1 MNGIARLSLTGLLMV
16 GLAGCGAPPADRK
29 EAEVAPEPGSQEAE
43 ETVFDDM
50 IQTQDRA
57 RAVEGVLMD
66 SKRDLDTAID
76 HAEDDAEDAAAE

>member
-1 MNGIARLSLTGLLMV
+1 MKRTVIGSPLGAIALALMI
-16 GLAGCGAPPADRK
+16 AACGAPPAD
-29 EAEVAPEPGSQEAE
+29 EEEGPAPEPGSQEAE

-76 HAEDDAEDAAAE
+76 EAEDPDQAE

>member
-1 MNGIARLSLTGLLMV
+1 MHRIKTVMFAAIVAT
-16 GLAGCGAPPADRK
+16 AGCGQAPEQESDTR
-29 EAEVAPEPGSQEAE
+29 PEPGSQEAE

-66 SKRDLDTAID
+66 SKKDLDTAID
-76 HAEDDAEDAAAE
+76 HADDAEAAE

>member
-1 MNGIARLSLTGLLMV
+1 MKGIARLTLTSLAFAALV
-16 GLAGCGAPPADRK
+16 GCGAPPADD
-29 EAEVAPEPGSQEAE
+29 EAKAPPEPGSQEAE

-66 SKRDLDTAID
+66 SKRSLDEAIERD
-76 HAEDDAEDAAAE
+76 EGPDGGG

>member
-16 GLAGCGAPPADRK
+16 GSRLRRASGREQEGPSAGAGKP
-29 EAEVAPEPGSQEAE
+29 EAE

-66 SKRDLDTAID
+66 SKRDLDTAIQ
-76 HAEDDAEDAAAE
+76 HAEDDAAE

>member
-1 MNGIARLSLTGLLMV
+1 MNGIVRLSLSGLLMV
-16 GLAGCGAPPADRK
+16 MLAGCGGPPPDSQEAK
-29 EAEVAPEPGSQEAE
+29 EPPEPGSQKAE

-66 SKRDLDTAID
+66 SKKDLDTAID
-76 HAEDDAEDAAAE
+76 HADETASE

>member
-16 GLAGCGAPPADRK
+16 GLAGCGAPPADRE
-29 EAEVAPEPGSQEAE
+29 EAGVAPEPGSQEAE

>member
-1 MNGIARLSLTGLLMV
+1 MKRIVIGFPLGALALAAL
-16 GLAGCGAPPADRK
+16 LAGCGAPPAGD
-29 EAEVAPEPGSQEAE
+29 EEEPAPEPGSQEAE

-57 RAVEGVLMD
+57 RAVGGVLMD

-76 HAEDDAEDAAAE
+76 EAEDPDESE

>member
-16 GLAGCGAPPADRK
+16 GLAGCGAPPADR
-29 EAEVAPEPGSQEAE
+29 EAAEVAPEPGSQEAE

-76 HAEDDAEDAAAE
+76 HAEDDAENAAAE

>member
-16 GLAGCGAPPADRK
+16 ALAGCGAPPADEQ
-29 EAEVAPEPGSQEAE
+29 EAEVAPDPDSQRAE

-76 HAEDDAEDAAAE
+76 HAEDDTAE

>member
-1 MNGIARLSLTGLLMV
+1 MKRIVMGFPLGAIALAVL
-16 GLAGCGAPPADRK
+16 LAGCGAPPAED
-29 EAEVAPEPGSQEAE
+29 ENAAAPEPGSQEAE

-66 SKRDLDTAID
+66 SKRDLDEAID
-76 HAEDDAEDAAAE
+76 HAEEDPDEAE

>member
-1 MNGIARLSLTGLLMV
+1 MNRIVIGIPLGAVALVAL
-16 GLAGCGAPPADRK
+16 LAGCGAPPAGD
-29 EAEVAPEPGSQEAE
+29 EEGPAPEPGSQEAE

-76 HAEDDAEDAAAE
+76 QTDEPDESE

>member
-1 MNGIARLSLTGLLMV
+1 MNRIVIGMPLGAVALVAL
-16 GLAGCGAPPADRK
+16 LAGCGAPPAGDG
-29 EAEVAPEPGSQEAE
+29 EGPAPEPGSQEAE

-76 HAEDDAEDAAAE
+76 QAEDPDRSE

>member
-1 MNGIARLSLTGLLMV
+1 
-16 GLAGCGAPPADRK
+16 
-29 EAEVAPEPGSQEAE
+29 
-43 ETVFDDM
+43 VFDDM

-76 HAEDDAEDAAAE
+76 HAEDDTAE

>member
-1 MNGIARLSLTGLLMV
+1 MNRIVTGFALGALAALLT
-16 GLAGCGAPPADRK
+16 GCGAPPAD
-29 EAEVAPEPGSQEAE
+29 EEEGPAPEPGSQEAE

-76 HAEDDAEDAAAE
+76 QAEDPDRSE

>member
-1 MNGIARLSLTGLLMV
+1 MNGNARLTLTGLVMASL
-16 GLAGCGAPPADRK
+16 LGCGAPPP
-29 EAEVAPEPGSQEAE
+29 EEQSGPEPEPGSQEAE

-66 SKRDLDTAID
+66 SKKDLDTAID
-76 HAEDDAEDAAAE
+76 HAEDAGEAE

>member
-16 GLAGCGAPPADRK
+16 GLAGCGAPPADREK
-29 EAEVAPEPGSQEAE
+29 AEVAPEPGSQEAE

>member
-16 GLAGCGAPPADRK
+16 ALAGCGAPPADEE
-29 EAEVAPEPGSQEAE
+29 EAEVAPDPDSQRAE
-43 ETVFDDM
+43 KTVFDDM
-50 IQTQDRA
+50 IQTEDRA

-76 HAEDDAEDAAAE
+76 HAEDDTAE

>member
-16 GLAGCGAPPADRK
+16 ALAACGAPPADEE
-29 EAEVAPEPGSQEAE
+29 EAEVDPDSQRAE
-43 ETVFDDM
+43 KTVFDDM

-57 RAVEGVLMD
+57 RAVEGTLMD

-76 HAEDDAEDAAAE
+76 HAEDDTAE

>member
-16 GLAGCGAPPADRK
+16 SLAGCGAPPADED
-29 EAEVAPEPGSQEAE
+29 EAAVAPEPGSQEAE

-76 HAEDDAEDAAAE
+76 HAEDDAAE